1 MIYFIHGPDTYRS
14 KTKLNELIKKYSGE
28 FELQKIDGEHIKHD
42 EFISKLNAVSLLASK
57 RLIVIENLSTNKLQ
71 KEITDSLKDKKIS
84 DSDVLIFHEQKVNK
98 VTSLYKFLSHL
109 PASAPTTLKGNQPN
123 WTTAGKLQ
131 YQTVFEFNELN
142 NAELKKWALDYIK
155 NKKGKIDVVALE
167 ELLMGSNNNLW
178 YLSRELDK
186 LLAYKKHITLENV
199 MALTPANFDDNIF
212 NLSDAI
218 GRGDK
223 KVALELINK
232 QLDAGA
238 APIYLLS
245 MIVRQFR
252 ILIQVKEAL
261 GKSNFPNNS
270 LIAKEIGLHPFVVQK
285 SMGQTQKYSFE
296 ELEKIYQRLLE
307 LDLKL
312 KSSKLSA
319 ESLFNRFVISN

>member
-14 KTKLNELIKKYSGE
+14 KTKLNELIKKYSDE

-42 EFISKLNAVSLLASK
+42 EFISKLNAVSLLANK

-71 KEITDSLKDKKIS
+71 KEIADSLKDKKIS
-84 DSDVLIFHEQKVNK
+84 DNDVLIFHEQKVNK
-98 VTSLYKFLSHL
+98 VTSLYKFLNKN
-109 PASAPTTLKGNQPN
+109 AECFAFEDLKP
-123 WTTAGKLQ
+123 
-131 YQTVFEFNELN
+131 F
-142 NAELKKWALDYIK
+142 ELKKWAQDYIK
-155 NKKGKIDVVALE
+155 KRQGKIDIVALE

-186 LLAYKKHITLENV
+186 LLAYKKYITLENV

-245 MIVRQFR
+245 MIIRQFR

-296 ELEKIYQRLLE
+296 ELEKIYSRLQD

-312 KSSKLSA
+312 KSSRLSA
-319 ESLFNRFVISN
+319 ESLFGLLVIRN